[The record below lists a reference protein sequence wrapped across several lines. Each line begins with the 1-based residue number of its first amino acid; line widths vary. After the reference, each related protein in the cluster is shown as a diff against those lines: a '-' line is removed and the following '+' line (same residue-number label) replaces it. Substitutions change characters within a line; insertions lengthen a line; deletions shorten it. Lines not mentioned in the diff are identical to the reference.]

1 MTVVT
6 AFLRS
11 GQGNGFA
18 YAIQQ
23 CRAWID
29 AKRMLLT
36 INAQRDRDSALNWA
50 FRLEWAAWFPL
61 VLAIISF
68 LLVVAELFIYLPQA
82 LRVGGFETYIS
93 ISLPILIPLQAAV
106 VAGALFVLL
115 RAASEGLFLL
125 LDIQDKPA
133 MK

>member
-1 MTVVT
+1 MSTPPESMGVRPDS
-6 AFLRS
+6 AARS
-11 GQGNGFA
+11 SA
-18 YAIQQ
+18 DSVAPDTYH
-23 CRAWID
+23 D
-29 AKRMLLT
+29 H
-36 INAQRDRDSALNWA
+36 DSALNWA

-82 LRVGGFETYIS
+82 MRVGGFETYIS

-133 MK
+133 VK